1 MASASASSATR
12 SASASSAAAMPSPRR
27 SGSTERRPS
36 RATRPRNSSRQVPT
50 TRSPSSATRWTASW
64 SRPSRSAAIETPC
77 SPLNTRSR
85 SSSAAAISASLC
97 AGLTSRAASVPV
109 DVGREVGLGSVGPD
123 VDEGQLALAVVER
136 RRREGLDAVE
146 LGGDLELWVLEVLVG
161 DRLLR
166 QESARV
172 AVVVVR
178 VHPDEDDVLVVLG
191 DLAQQ
196 RELHPARPAPR
207 GPLVDDDRR
216 AALLVDE
223 GVERR
228 LPPVEQRVG
237 PVGGVVGVIRVAGR
251 EQQRNGDNRET
262 AHPAK
267 LGRPHF
273 GGGVL

>member
-85 SSSAAAISASLC
+85 NSSAAAISASLC
-97 AGLTSRAASVPV
+97 AGLTSRPASVPV
-109 DVGREVGLGSVGPD
+109 DVRREVGLGPVGPD
-123 VDEGQLALAVVER
+123 VHEGQLALAVVER
-136 RRREGLDAVE
+136 RGRKGLYAVE
-146 LGGDLELWVLEVLVG
+146 LGGDLELRVLEVLVG
-161 DRLLR
+161 HGFLR
-166 QESARV
+166 QELARV

-178 VHPDEDDVLVVLG
+178 VHADEDDVLVVLG

-196 RELHPARPAPR
+196 RELDPARPAPR
-207 GPLVDDDRR
+207 GPLVDDYRR
-216 AALLVDE
+216 PALLVEE
-223 GVERR
+223 GVEGR
-228 LPPVEQRVG
+228 LAAVDQRVWA
-237 PVGGVVGVIRVAGR
+237 VGRLAGVIRVAGG
-251 EQQRNGDNRET
+251 EQQRNGDNREA
-262 AHPAK
+262 AHLGK
-267 LGRPHF
+267 LGRPH
-273 GGGVL
+273 